1 MHKEYELRVTRE
13 YTTSVFLKFP
23 DDDRD
28 HKQIINECIELGDQE
43 IWDLIAEK
51 ELEQM
56 DINHENWEIKEINNT
71 ITGALSNDTGPRN

>member
-23 DDDRD
+23 DDGRD
-28 HKQIINECIELGDQE
+28 HKASIVECLYHDGSNGDNGL
-43 IWDLIAEK
+43 WALIAEK

-56 DINHENWEIKEINNT
+56 DIAHENWEINELKQQ
-71 ITGALSNDTGPRN
+71 